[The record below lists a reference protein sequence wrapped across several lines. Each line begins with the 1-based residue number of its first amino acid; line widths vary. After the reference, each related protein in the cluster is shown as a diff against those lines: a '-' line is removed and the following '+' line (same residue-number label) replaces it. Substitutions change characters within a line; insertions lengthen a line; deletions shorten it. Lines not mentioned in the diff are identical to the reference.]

1 MKNKSTFIFIT
12 ALLSLLVIYALVTN
26 VLLPVFTKNQITEES
41 SVYLNNKSEDQKP
54 SKKKKTAIIEKEGS
68 LPDSLKASSRSQAR
82 DKLFGLKKEEK
93 FLQSKLSLVED
104 DSMYL
109 VLDISKK
116 IAVLELKGVSL
127 HEGKILNYT
136 VSNTIKNQPQDA
148 LLNWISK
155 PFFLKEDSASIPKIS
170 FIIKIAPKD
179 SIEANQNEALP
190 EPPKRGDV
198 YAVLN
203 FERGLRLIIRQSEKP
218 EKEGEKIISRLRW
231 NYTRD
236 EISKSLYALM
246 HLDRELAV
254 PTIEIIL
261 PKADA
266 TILYR
271 ALPYRPKLILKL

>member
-68 LPDSLKASSRSQAR
+68 LPDSLKASSRGQAR